1 MDRNNYNIVI
11 ADDDNDDQF
20 FVKEAISKI
29 DRTPNLISV
38 FNGCQLLDLL
48 HKRGN
53 YTGTLSGKP
62 DLVLL
67 DLNMP
72 VMDGFNA
79 LAQIKKD
86 EVLKDIPVYIFTTS
100 RRENDRKACELLGA
114 DDFYSKPSE
123 LAKLQ
128 SVIRE
133 ILSKALRINAHA

>member
-1 MDRNNYNIVI
+1 MNSNIYNIVI

-20 FVKEAISKI
+20 FLKEAIGKI
-29 DRTPNLISV
+29 DKSPNLISV
-38 FNGCQLLDLL
+38 FNGAELLDLL
-48 HKRGN
+48 YHRGN
-53 YTGTLSGKP
+53 YSSTLDCKP

-86 EVLKDIPVYIFTTS
+86 AGLKDIPVYIFTTS
-100 RRENDRKACELLGA
+100 KRENDRKVCELLGA

-123 LAKLQ
+123 FAKLQ
-128 SVIRE
+128 AVVE
-133 ILSKALRINAHA
+133 LILGKAFKIKAKA